1 MITLTD
7 TSAIHVPSCS
17 ICKNNSQA
25 AFRFIGQKL
34 LIFLVDLISN
44 KWSLFVAVALP
55 YVGKKSLMILCC
67 ATLILL
73 AVCLI
78 NYQVQVSFI
87 WLYLVFTSLEYQFLL
102 TVNDG
107 VLVIFL
113 IPTNYQV
120 SFILSCLVF
129 MSL

>member
-1 MITLTD
+1 M
-7 TSAIHVPSCS
+7 
-17 ICKNNSQA
+17 
-25 AFRFIGQKL
+25 L
-34 LIFLVDLISN
+34 LWLSHNLE
-44 KWSLFVAVALP
+44 
-55 YVGKKSLMILCC
+55 KKSLMIMCC

-73 AVCLI
+73 VVCLI
-78 NYQVQVSFI
+78 NYQVQVCFI
-87 WLYLVFTSLEYQFLL
+87 WLYLVFMSLEYQFLL